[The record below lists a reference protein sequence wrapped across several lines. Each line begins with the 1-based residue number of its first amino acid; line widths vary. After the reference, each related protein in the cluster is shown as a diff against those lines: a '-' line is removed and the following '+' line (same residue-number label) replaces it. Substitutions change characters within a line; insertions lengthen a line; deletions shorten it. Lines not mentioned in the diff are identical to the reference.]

1 MKEMIYGLPVVAL
14 RGTSILPEMI
24 VHFDVSRP
32 RSVKAVEAAMLKEQ
46 KVFLVTQ
53 KDLEKENPGLL
64 DFYKVGTVA
73 YIKQIVKLPD
83 DVLRVLVEGLSR
95 GELLRLERENPY
107 LEGQIGILRKKT
119 LRIRMSKRQFCAISK
134 RNSIFTVW
142 RAEESVKIW
151 RHRFCRLTMRSV

>member
-107 LEGQIGILRKKT
+107 LEGQIGIFEEDRK
-119 LRIRMSKRQFCAISK
+119 
-134 RNSIFTVW
+134 
-142 RAEESVKIW
+142 SV
-151 RHRFCRLTMRSV
+151 V